1 MTCDTKLRATI
12 FAAGVFSVGATEVFA
27 AAESGE
33 SPSIFTGDLGNVI
46 WTLVTFVA
54 VVIVLGKFAWGP
66 VLTALQKREAFI
78 RNSLAEAKKGQE
90 QAEARLRQIEERL
103 AAAHQEA
110 GAIVDEGRRDAE
122 EVKRRIQQETRRE
135 SDEMLERATREIGLA
150 RDTAVKELYGLTAT
164 LATEAAS
171 RVVGKEINAADH
183 ERLIAE
189 AIAEVAKGNGK
200 GTA

>member
-12 FAAGVFSVGATEVFA
+12 FVAGVFSVGVTEVFA
-27 AAESGE
+27 AAEGGE

-66 VLTALQKREAFI
+66 VLTALQKREEFI

-103 AAAHQEA
+103 ATAHQEA

-122 EVKRRIQQETRRE
+122 VVKRRIQQETGRE
-135 SDEMLERATREIGLA
+135 TDEMLERATREIGLA
-150 RDTAVKELYGLTAT
+150 RDTAVKELYDLTAT

-171 RVVGKEINAADH
+171 RVIGKEINAADH

-200 GTA
+200 GT

>member
-12 FAAGVFSVGATEVFA
+12 FVAGVLSVGATQVFA
-27 AAESGE
+27 SAEGGE
-33 SPSIFTGDLGNVI
+33 PPSIFTGDLGNVI
-46 WTLVTFVA
+46 WTLITFVA

-66 VLTALQKREAFI
+66 VLTALQKREEFI

-103 AAAHQEA
+103 ATAHQEA

-122 EVKRRIQQETRRE
+122 VVKRRIQQDTSRETY
-135 SDEMLERATREIGLA
+135 EMLERATREIGLA
-150 RDTAVKELYGLTAT
+150 RDTAVKELYDLTAT
-164 LATEAAS
+164 LATKAAS
-171 RVVGKEINAADH
+171 RVIGKEINAADH

-200 GTA
+200 GTV